1 MKIERIIIGI
11 LLGYIIYDFLKK
23 RNIDLKKE
31 ILNLLFT
38 DNKKEIT
45 ENKPDIEKEEPKKL
59 KKKKKK
65 KNKESRV
72 KMIIEDSDSSDYDD
86 IPIDSKL
93 NENFEIDEEEE
104 NSEDLEGLVYFDIA
118 INKKKI
124 GRILFRLFDDIVPRT
139 CRNFRKLCLL
149 SPVEDDTGNTEPAYL
164 NTCFHRV
171 IKDFMIQGGDFT
183 DGDGTGGCSIYGVKF
198 PDENLTIN
206 HDRPG
211 LLSMANSG
219 PNTNNSQFFVTTL
232 QCPHLDGKHVVFGE
246 VIDGMD
252 IVKTI
257 EDTAVDNN
265 ERPVEPVRII
275 KCGILKEI

>member
-23 RNIDLKKE
+23 RNIDLIKE
-31 ILNLLFT
+31 VLNLLKT
-38 DNKKEIT
+38 DV
-45 ENKPDIEKEEPKKL
+45 KPIEQKSEELETSIQKT
-59 KKKKKK
+59 KKKTKRKKK
-65 KNKESRV
+65 RRKESV
-72 KMIIEDSDSSDYDD
+72 KMIIDDSSDEEPMSTE
-86 IPIDSKL
+86 I
-93 NENFEIDEEEE
+93 NENFEIDDED
-104 NSEDLEGLVYFDIA
+104 SEDNVDGLVYFDIA
-118 INKKKI
+118 IGRKRI
-124 GRILFRLFDDIVPRT
+124 GRILFRLFDDLVPRT

-149 SPVEDDTGNTEPAYL
+149 SPIDDDSGNDEPAYL

-183 DGDGTGGCSIYGVKF
+183 EGDGTGGCSIYGEQF
-198 PDENLTIN
+198 PDENLTLN

-219 PNTNNSQFFVTTL
+219 PNTNNSQFFVTTVAT
-232 QCPHLDGKHVVFGE
+232 PHLDGKHVVFGE

-275 KCGILKEI
+275 KCGIMKEY

>member
-1 MKIERIIIGI
+1 M
-11 LLGYIIYDFLKK
+11 
-23 RNIDLKKE
+23 
-31 ILNLLFT
+31 
-38 DNKKEIT
+38 
-45 ENKPDIEKEEPKKL
+45 
-59 KKKKKK
+59 
-65 KNKESRV
+65 
-72 KMIIEDSDSSDYDD
+72 
-86 IPIDSKL
+86 
-93 NENFEIDEEEE
+93 
-104 NSEDLEGLVYFDIA
+104 
-118 INKKKI
+118 
-124 GRILFRLFDDIVPRT
+124 
-139 CRNFRKLCLL
+139 
-149 SPVEDDTGNTEPAYL
+149 EDDTGNTEPAYL

-219 PNTNNSQFFVTTL
+219 PNTNNSQFFVTTV

-265 ERPVEPVRII
+265 ERPIEPVRII
-275 KCGILKEI
+275 KCGILKEV